1 MIPFFCFA
9 FLRIFMATATANPPS
24 YEAYSAAIQGR
35 ALPLAYIDMDLLDAN
50 AEALCQRAGP
60 YPLRLATKSL
70 RCVYILRYLLKRYP
84 GFRGLMAYSAAEAAL
99 LAESG
104 FNDILIAYPTMEARD
119 IKACLPSIQTGK
131 RILFMVDHP
140 DQLKL
145 LQRLAE
151 SGMTTISVCIDLDL
165 STHFPLLHFGVFRSP
180 IRRPKDVQP
189 LIDTLRQCHLLQL
202 EGLMGY
208 EGQIAGL
215 PDHLPR
221 SRIYNLFVRFLKKIS
236 EKECFARR
244 VATVEYLRK
253 AGYPLSL
260 VNGGGTGSVSVTRHD
275 PSVTEITVGSGL
287 YSPTLFDHFKD
298 FKYAPAAGFA
308 LPIVR
313 QARPHVYACSGGGY
327 IASGPIHVDK
337 QPQIFLP
344 RGLTLFKMLGAG
356 EVQTSFRSPEDMKL
370 GQPVFFRHAKA
381 GELMERFQEV
391 HLLRG
396 GKVEQAVKTYR
407 GEGWCFF

>member
-9 FLRIFMATATANPPS
+9 FLRIFMSTATANPPS
-24 YEAYSAAIQGR
+24 YETYSAAIQGR
-35 ALPLAYIDMDLLDAN
+35 ALPLAYIDLDLLDAN
-50 AEALCQRAGP
+50 AEALLRRAGP

-104 FNDILIAYPTMEARD
+104 FNDILIAYPTMESRD

-145 LQRLAE
+145 LQRHAE
-151 SGMTTISVCIDLDL
+151 SSVTTLSVCIDLDL

-180 IRRPKDVQP
+180 IREPKDLKP
-189 LIDTLRQCHLLQL
+189 LLDTLRQCHLLQL

-215 PDHLPR
+215 PDHLPA
-221 SRIYNLFVRFLKKIS
+221 SKIYSLFVRFLKKLS
-236 EKECFARR
+236 QKESFSRR
-244 VATVEYLRK
+244 VQTVEYLRK
-253 AGYPLSL
+253 AGFRLSF
-260 VNGGGTGSVSVTRHD
+260 VNGGGTGSVEVTRQD

-287 YSPTLFDHFKD
+287 YAPTLFDHFRD
-298 FKYAPAAGFA
+298 FKYAPAAGFV

-313 QARPHVYACSGGGY
+313 QARPHIYACSGGGY
-327 IASGPIHVDK
+327 IASGPIHIDK
-337 QPQIFLP
+337 EPQVFMP
-344 RGLTLFKMLGAG
+344 QGLTLFKMLGAG
-356 EVQTSFRSPEDMKL
+356 EVQTSLRSPDDLKL
-370 GQPVFFRHAKA
+370 GQPIFFRHAKA
-381 GELMERFQEV
+381 GELMERFNEV

-396 GKVEQAVKTYR
+396 GRVEQVVKTYR